1 MTFLDFPFSIFF
13 GPGRGIVECT
23 SAEHV
28 SAGIEEVGIEEV
40 GLEEVGVEEVGC
52 R

>member
-1 MTFLDFPFSIFF
+1 MTLLDFPFSLLF
-13 GPGRGIVECT
+13 GTGRSIVECT

-40 GLEEVGVEEVGC
+40 GLEEVGIEEVGC